1 MNAQANAEYFD
12 SIYQQQ
18 DPFGYG
24 TRWYETRKRDILL
37 ATLPRMGFAR
47 GWELG
52 CSNGEATRGL
62 AARCERLLATDMSA
76 AAVEQA
82 KQRVGQRST
91 VEIVQACHPQ
101 QWPVGNF
108 DLIVLSEIGYYLAA
122 VELDELIVRLQ
133 EALTPDGL
141 LVACHW
147 KHPFEQA
154 QQDGIAVHA
163 CIARLLS
170 LPLSY
175 RYEDSDF
182 LLEAWTGQ
190 PLSVAQQEGLR

>member
-1 MNAQANAEYFD
+1 MNAQANAGYFD
-12 SIYQQQ
+12 NIYQQP
-18 DPFGYG
+18 DPFGYA

-37 ATLPRMGFAR
+37 ATLPRTTFAR

-62 AARCERLLATDMSA
+62 AARCDYLLATDMSA

-82 KQRVGQRST
+82 KQRVGERSN
-91 VEIVQACHPQ
+91 VEILQACHPQ
-101 QWPVGNF
+101 QWPVGSFN
-108 DLIVLSEIGYYLAA
+108 LIVLSEIGYYLATA
-122 VELDELIVRLQ
+122 ELEDLIVRIQ
-133 EALTPDGL
+133 NALTADGL

-154 QQDGIAVHA
+154 QQDGTEVHA
-163 CIARLLS
+163 CIARLLT
-170 LPLSY
+170 LPVAY
-175 RYEDSDF
+175 RYDDSDF
-182 LLEAWTGQ
+182 VLEAWTAQ